1 MSDDMGFDPQDL
13 EDLETKFTR
22 ITKDSTV
29 GYTVEFIMTRLA
41 AKDMV
46 ETWLNAMMGDRDAIR
61 TCMQNYSYIVEEIIT
76 ALQMDE
82 D

>member
-1 MSDDMGFDPQDL
+1 MNEDGFDPKDL

-22 ITKDSTV
+22 ITKDSAV

-61 TCMQNYSYIVEEIIT
+61 TCMQNYSYIVEEIMN

>member
-1 MSDDMGFDPQDL
+1 MNEDGFDPKDL

-22 ITKDSTV
+22 ITKDSAV

-61 TCMQNYSYIVEEIIT
+61 TCMENYSYIVEEVMN

>member
-1 MSDDMGFDPQDL
+1 MSDEGFDPKDL

-22 ITKDSTV
+22 ITKDSAV

-46 ETWLNAMMGDRDAIR
+46 ETWLNAMMGDREAIR
-61 TCMQNYSYIVEEIIT
+61 TCMQNYSYIVEEVMN
-76 ALQMDE
+76 ALQMD
-82 D
+82 DD